1 MRLSI
6 IPVWLVLFLG
16 VQAQYTEANAQA
28 RTQVLTQTNTQVD
41 AALIPLAGQ
50 GDVQTRISALAK
62 TLQAHETAKDWDAN
76 QQFRLQLLTAQPD
89 AALSNILVARVQAA
103 QKAQITTPTQSPP
116 QPASPSTLYI
126 AYELY
131 ARAAALQTQKQVDFA
146 TALKEVFGQVF
157 IKLDNLAAM
166 DAEFAL
172 GTSAQRLQA
181 DFERN
186 WSDKADKPAI
196 PFKDA
201 LSLSRQYLAWH
212 VYARLAPYLPQ
223 LLADEELRR
232 YEKQTLL
239 IPTADGAQISSLLI
253 RPKALD
259 GNTRKLTTLLG
270 FTIYANDDWS
280 YADAKKMAA
289 HGYAGMVSYTRGKG
303 SSTAAIQPFEHDGD
317 DVRTVIDWISKQTW
331 GDGRVGMF
339 GGSYSA
345 FTQWAAA
352 KKMPA
357 ALKAMATSASTA
369 PGIDV
374 PMEGNVFMNFMYPWI
389 PYVTNNRSLDD
400 AAYGDTQRWQKLDHS
415 WYQRGLAYHELDRID
430 GIDNPLHRRW
440 LQHPAYDS
448 YWQSMI
454 PYRQEFSQINI
465 PILTT
470 TGYFDGA
477 QVGALYYFREHT
489 RYLPNADH
497 TLLIGPYNH
506 FAMQAGVAMNESGY
520 TVDEV
525 ARLDLQALRLQWFD
539 HQFKGTAKPAL
550 LKDRVNYQ
558 VMGANIWKHVHTLAD
573 MQQGQTDYYPGCD
586 QLVAITYCQL
596 LQKPGKQRKP
606 IRLVVDMAKRDD
618 ITSYQDNSQRVSKT
632 LTPRNALL
640 FLSAPL
646 QKTTEISGL
655 FAGHLEFI
663 VNKKDLDLLVTV
675 YEQMPDGDYFE
686 LASFMRRASYAKN
699 RSQRQL
705 LQPGKRQ
712 VIDFLAERITSR
724 QAQAGS
730 RIIIS
735 IGIPKQPDLQINYGS
750 GKDVSDESIA
760 DAAAPIQ
767 LQLLDG
773 SYIRL
778 PLADDGSVNPNK
790 QSQKRSS
797 LTAGSSDT
805 VLP

>member
-6 IPVWLVLFLG
+6 VPVWLILFLG
-16 VQAQYTEANAQA
+16 VQVQHAYAQA
-28 RTQVLTQTNTQVD
+28 D
-41 AALIPLAGQ
+41 AVFIPIASQ
-50 GDVQTRISALAK
+50 DKTADMETRMATLAK
-62 TLQAHETAKDWDAN
+62 ILQAHETAKDWDAN
-76 QQFRLQLLTAQPD
+76 QLFRLQLLTAQPS
-89 AALSNILVARVQAA
+89 AALSNILAARAQAG
-103 QKAQITTPTQSPP
+103 QKPTGP
-116 QPASPSTLYI
+116 QPAQNASLYI

-131 ARAAALQTQKQVDFA
+131 ARAIELQTRKPVDFA
-146 TALKEVFGQVF
+146 TALKEAFGQVF
-157 IKLDNLAAM
+157 TRLDNLAAM

-186 WSDKADKPAI
+186 WSSHADQPAI
-196 PFKDA
+196 PLKDA
-201 LSLSRQYLAWH
+201 LSLCRQYLAWQ
-212 VYARLAPYLPQ
+212 VYARLTSYLPQ

-253 RPKALD
+253 RPKAMD
-259 GNTRKLTTLLG
+259 GSVKKLTTLLG
-270 FTIYANDDWS
+270 FTIYANDEWS
-280 YADAKKMAA
+280 YADAKKMAV
-289 HGYAGMVSYTRGKG
+289 HDYAGMVSYTRGKG
-303 SSTAAIQPFEHDGD
+303 SSTDAVRPFEHDGD
-317 DVRTVIDWISKQTW
+317 DARTVIDWISKQAW
-331 GDGRVGMF
+331 SDGRVGMF

-352 KKMPA
+352 KKLPA

-389 PYVTNNRSLDD
+389 PYVTNKRSLDE
-400 AAYGDTQRWQKLDHS
+400 AAYADTQRWQKLNHN
-415 WYQRGLAYHELDRID
+415 WYQRGLAYRGLD
-430 GIDNPLHRRW
+430 GIDGVANPIHRRW

-454 PYRQEFSQINI
+454 PYRQEFSQIHI

-477 QVGALYYFREHT
+477 QVGALYYFQEHT
-489 RYLPNADH
+489 RYLPKADH

-506 FAMQAGVAMNESGY
+506 FAMQGGVAMNESGY
-520 TVDEV
+520 AVDEV

-539 HQFKGTAKPAL
+539 HQFKGSAKPAL
-550 LKDRVNYQ
+550 LKDRINYQ

-573 MQQGQTDYYPGCD
+573 MQQGQTDYYLGCD
-586 QLVAITYCQL
+586 QLAANTHCQL
-596 LQKPGKQRKP
+596 LPKPSIQKKATKKIPM
-606 IRLVVDMAKRDD
+606 LLSVDMAKRDD
-618 ITSYQDNSQRVSKT
+618 IASYQDNPPRVSKT
-632 LTPRNALL
+632 LTPPNALL

-646 QKTTEISGL
+646 QKATEISGL
-655 FAGHLEFI
+655 FAGHLELI
-663 VNKKDLDLLVTV
+663 VNKKDVDLLVTV
-675 YEQMPDGDYFE
+675 YEQMPNGDYFE

-712 VIDFLAERITSR
+712 VIDFTAERITSR

-735 IGIPKQPDLQINYGS
+735 IGIPRQPDLQINYGS

-760 DAAAPIQ
+760 DAGMPIQ

-773 SYIRL
+773 SYLRL
-778 PLADDGSVNPNK
+778 PLVDTGNV
-790 QSQKRSS
+790 SQNRQGPVTPS
-797 LTAGSSDT
+797 LTAGSSDRRQ
-805 VLP
+805 